1 MGEQYRMS
9 RQQRV
14 SFTDEESKLIDEAR
28 NLMTAA
34 TGKPV
39 TTNRFIKV
47 STIQRAEKINN
58 GGTDGNT

>member
-14 SFTDEESKLIDEAR
+14 SFTEEESKLIDEAR
-28 NLMTAA
+28 NLMTAT

-47 STIQRAEKINN
+47 TTNRRADKINN
-58 GGTDGNT
+58 GDTNGSA